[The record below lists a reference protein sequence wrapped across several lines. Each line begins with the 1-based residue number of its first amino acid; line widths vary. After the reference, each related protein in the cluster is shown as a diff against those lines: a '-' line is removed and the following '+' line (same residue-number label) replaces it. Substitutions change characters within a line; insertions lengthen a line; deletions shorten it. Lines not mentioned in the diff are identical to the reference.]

1 MLGLVCLLARW
12 RLALSAAAAVDLW
25 LIAAILVLA
34 PRRDVQR
41 YGQKR
46 GGELI
51 PLRARRLAR
60 MLESRPYFVER
71 GPNPHT
77 RVEQVQTGSGLFNT
91 GFLAL

>member
-51 PLRARRLAR
+51 PLRARETTCIDAGTPSL
-60 MLESRPYFVER
+60 L
-71 GPNPHT
+71 H
-77 RVEQVQTGSGLFNT
+77 
-91 GFLAL
+91 